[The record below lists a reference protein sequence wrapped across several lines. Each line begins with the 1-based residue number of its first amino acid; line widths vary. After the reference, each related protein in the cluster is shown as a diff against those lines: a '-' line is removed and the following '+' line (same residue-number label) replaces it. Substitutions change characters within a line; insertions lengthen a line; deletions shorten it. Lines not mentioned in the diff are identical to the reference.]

1 MADPGRLDA
10 GKRMLRSAGL
20 GVASAVKVAG
30 NWAGHLLPSTPS
42 APTPTPTP
50 TAAVAVAA
58 PAAADRS
65 DAEETHPG
73 EGQRGLR
80 APGLERPM
88 DSDGGLVQ
96 WRGPAAADGSSGAA
110 RRAAWR
116 FRVGDTVVV
125 QETGV
130 LAPPPCAAEATEA
143 PQRVRR
149 GDQATV
155 VALPDSSGA
164 VEIRCVG
171 GGGDGALGLVDAA
184 VVSHPI
190 ATLRVSASL
199 PTGLDVHCTP
209 FSGGVRRRLLGG
221 DTVALLRVEHVR
233 RGGDVTP
240 WFQTVDGGWV
250 QAHPDLLPVYVPGL
264 PVKVLVPVSFDN
276 GRKVRSGCFGTVTRV
291 PGEAAGSVAEVSAD
305 GVTWD
310 AWADQVEPVLPQCLL
325 TPSDCLGLPRLSP
338 TAFGRGADDDGASTS
353 DSSARAEPDATVYSD
368 GEDEGDTED
377 EGGFDD

>member
-42 APTPTPTP
+42 PSPNP
-50 TAAVAVAA
+50 A
-58 PAAADRS
+58 PAAAAASADQT
-65 DAEETHPG
+65 DAAESHPG
-73 EGQRGLR
+73 QGQRGLR
-80 APGLERPM
+80 APGIERPM
-88 DSDGGLVQ
+88 DGDGSLVQ
-96 WRGPAAADGSSGAA
+96 WRGLPAADRSGAGA

-116 FRVGDTVVV
+116 FRFGDTVVV
-125 QETGV
+125 QEAGV
-130 LAPPPCAAEATEA
+130 LAPLAGSETTAAA

-155 VALPDSSGA
+155 VALPDASGA

-171 GGGDGALGLVDAA
+171 GDGASGLVDAA
-184 VVSHPI
+184 AVSHPI
-190 ATLRVSASL
+190 VTLRVAASL

-209 FSGGVRRRLLGG
+209 FSDGVRRRLLGG
-221 DTVALLRVEHVR
+221 DTVALLRVEEVR
-233 RGGDVTP
+233 RGNEATS

-264 PVKVLVPVSFDN
+264 PVKVLIPVSFDN
-276 GRKVRSGCFGTVTRV
+276 GRKVRCGCFGTVTRV

-338 TAFGRGADDDGASTS
+338 AAFERGMDDDGASTS

-368 GEDEGDTED
+368 GEDEADTED
-377 EGGFDD
+377 EGVFDD